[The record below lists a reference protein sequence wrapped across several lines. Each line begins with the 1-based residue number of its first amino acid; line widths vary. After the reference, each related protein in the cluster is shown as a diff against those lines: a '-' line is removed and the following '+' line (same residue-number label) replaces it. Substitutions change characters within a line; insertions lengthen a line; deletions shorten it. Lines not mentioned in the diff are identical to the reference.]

1 MNSSANV
8 RSIAALEDLRNGL
21 MRFKGEAQGALLV
34 ADREINRTRAWLQER
49 LTYWQFELKRRRRML
64 EEAQLAMSAC
74 LRSGTRD
81 HPPDCREPQALVERA
96 QHLIQ
101 EAELE
106 LRTVQEHIKKVEQA
120 VDSYQQQAR
129 RLIGTLED
137 ELLKGAALLSNSTS
151 ILRSYVDGSSGGGT
165 FLTTYTSSSQA
176 NTNVPSLT
184 TNKAGRTDIQM
195 ISVADIDLSDSHVK
209 GTSDFNK
216 GISPDDVKEGWCK
229 LQSVVAPAVVQGAD
243 ADYFAQLDA
252 SQGLDNAN
260 GYLHIYQV
268 FYGENSCIRLD
279 KVGNKYTVVNGYH
292 RLFIAQQLGITTVPA
307 WVYSNLP

>member
-1 MNSSANV
+1 MSSSANV
-8 RSIAALEDLRNGL
+8 HSIQALEELRNAL
-21 MRFKGEAQGALLV
+21 LRFKSEAQNALNGAEG
-34 ADREINRTRAWLQER
+34 EINHTRIWLQER
-49 LTYWQFELKRRRRML
+49 LQYWQNELRRRRYAL
-64 EEAQLAMSAC
+64 EEAQTILRAC
-74 LRSGTRD
+74 LNSGTRD
-81 HPPDCREPQALVERA
+81 RPPDCRGPQAAVGQA
-96 QHLIQ
+96 QRRME
-101 EAELE
+101 EAEQE

-120 VDSYQQQAR
+120 VGSYQQQAR
-129 RLIGTLED
+129 RLIETLEN

-151 ILRSYVDGSSGGGT
+151 ILRSYVGGSSGGGT

-176 NTNVPSLT
+176 STNIPSST
-184 TNKAGRTDIQM
+184 PNGAGSTDIQM

-216 GISPDDVKEGWCK
+216 GISPDDVKEGFRK

-268 FYGENSCIRLD
+268 FYGENSCICLD